1 MLSGTCAELGQ
12 PLIMTGRVLFWPP
25 WGEEAEEAREGR
37 ELEEGGKWGL
47 TRRRSAGLA
56 NATLN

>member
-37 ELEEGGKWGL
+37 ELEERGQVG
-47 TRRRSAGLA
+47 A
-56 NATLN
+56 NSSEVGRTGQRHA